1 MSLTKNHKLKMSDS
15 HVVELLSQGTDM
27 LNTLIEQ
34 VRELHGSCPLLTKL
48 CLIFNKIREAELRLN
63 GEWYIIAGEDF
74 NEEEEESQAEQ
85 PQEESHKEDID
96 IDFSIDEFDQEF
108 NKIEKESQ
116 AEQPKEQPQEQ
127 PHEEEEERLV
137 GSRKY
142 PFSRLIK
149 ITKDGKEKR
158 FYFRY
163 RRRYLQIKECI
174 QRISKLQPS
183 LKLDETEK
191 LIEVPRETRSEIL
204 QDALNFQK
212 EVQKLLPS
220 QNPDIQ
226 ELANRTNKLVEIAQE
241 AVNKLGK

>member
-1 MSLTKNHKLKMSDS
+1 MFNS
-15 HVVELLSQGTDM
+15 HIVELLEQGTDM
-27 LNTLIEQ
+27 LQTLIEQ

-63 GEWYIIAGEDF
+63 GEWSIVAGEDF
-74 NEEEEESQAEQ
+74 NEEEE
-85 PQEESHKEDID
+85 
-96 IDFSIDEFDQEF
+96 
-108 NKIEKESQ
+108 SQ
-116 AEQPKEQPQEQ
+116 AEQPKEEDFDIDFSNIDISEFEFEQPQVEQ
-127 PHEEEEERLV
+127 PQVEQPKEESQVEQPKEQHEEEEEILP

-163 RRRYLQIKECI
+163 RRRYLLIKECI
-174 QRISKLQPS
+174 QRINKLQPS
-183 LKLDETEK
+183 LKLDEAEK
-191 LIEVPRETRSEIL
+191 LIEVPREKRSEIL

-226 ELANRTNKLVEIAQE
+226 ELVNRTDELVMIAQE